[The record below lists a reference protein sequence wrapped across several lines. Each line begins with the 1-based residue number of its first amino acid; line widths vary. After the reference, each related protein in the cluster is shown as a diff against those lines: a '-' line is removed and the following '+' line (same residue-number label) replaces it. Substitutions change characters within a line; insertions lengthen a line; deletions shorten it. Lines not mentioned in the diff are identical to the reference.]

1 LSNGWKFNFGS
12 SHTLEY
18 CFSSFAVAQLAKSL
32 GQDSDYEKLMKQ
44 ATYYRNIFDQ
54 ETKYIR
60 PKMED
65 GTFIQKFDPLKPWD
79 GFQEGNA
86 FQYTWYVPHDVAGLI
101 QLMGKD
107 EFNRRLSEVFVVAQK
122 GKFGGGADQI
132 DSFSGIEKQ
141 YNHGNHPC
149 LHDSW
154 LFNYSGQ
161 PWQTQKW
168 TRAICDEFYG
178 VEPLRGYGVGQ
189 DEDQGQL
196 GAWYVMAALGL
207 FDVQGHAA
215 LNPTFQFG
223 SPQFDKVTIQLD
235 PTYYKGKELIIETRN
250 NSKENVYVQ
259 SVLFNNSTVEN
270 CWIDRNKLMGGGTLI
285 FGMGPQPNNIWGIK
299 VPPPSMSQNQ
309 P

>member
-1 LSNGWKFNFGS
+1 
-12 SHTLEY
+12 
-18 CFSSFAVAQLAKSL
+18 
-32 GQDSDYEKLMKQ
+32 
-44 ATYYRNIFDQ
+44 
-54 ETKYIR
+54 
-60 PKMED
+60 
-65 GTFIQKFDPLKPWD
+65 
-79 GFQEGNA
+79 
-86 FQYTWYVPHDVAGLI
+86 
-101 QLMGKD
+101 
-107 EFNRRLSEVFVVAQK
+107 
-122 GKFGGGADQI
+122 
-132 DSFSGIEKQ
+132 
-141 YNHGNHPC
+141 
-149 LHDSW
+149 
-154 LFNYSGQ
+154 
-161 PWQTQKW
+161 
-168 TRAICDEFYG
+168 
-178 VEPLRGYGVGQ
+178 
-189 DEDQGQL
+189 
-196 GAWYVMAALGL
+196 MAALGL